1 MLYKQFNAPLC
12 AFAFKDFKI
21 GLQTRILSKLNVQNL
36 GTNDLL

>member
-12 AFAFKDFKI
+12 AFAFNDFKI

-36 GTNDLL
+36 ETNDLL